1 MNRHPATARA
11 LRRVVRV
18 WHDMD
23 HAQKRMFEL
32 RTGVRVI
39 EPRR

>member
-1 MNRHPATARA
+1 MN
-11 LRRVVRV
+11 LMRRLIEIYR
-18 WHDMD
+18 DID

-39 EPRR
+39 KHRH